1 MLAIITRISRDRIDQ
16 VSIETQLQQGVK
28 LAKKLGL
35 QYKQYEE
42 KQVSGSADIEDRKKL
57 IELIIDIESGLITSI
72 YCYDQ
77 SRLERSLETR
87 IHFYKTLKKYNIDVY
102 YETGIVGKDALSNLM
117 GNLLSSFNQFTN
129 ELTSEKIKL
138 ALDYN
143 VTNGKVHAL
152 PPYAYYK
159 DENKKYAINEE
170 QAEVIKEIYSLS
182 LSGVGTNKIAEILNQ
197 RGIPT
202 KYNLIGKG
210 TLKTTNKKHKLKRLV
225 TKNKADIKWSGNSVR
240 GILYN
245 KFYAGIRVFKGV
257 EYEVP
262 KIIDIDYWQLVND
275 NLKNNRNNSGK
286 SVEHK
291 YLLKGVL
298 TCSVCN
304 RNYYGRSRLNLKDN
318 AYVCSSK
325 RHKDLICDNRG
336 INITMLD
343 KLVWYYIENN
353 EINYV
358 IDYIQDNSTD
368 NIINEKELLK
378 TQLNNELKEVKK
390 QYNNLISLVETG
402 VVSAI
407 DIKDRLNKNK
417 DTENDI
423 KIKIDNLS
431 NEILILKSS
440 VYDTIEIPTEVD
452 FNSKKEIVN
461 QLINNIEILFK
472 DDFYYVRIYPVF
484 NNIKFDLV
492 YLEYVL
498 TKSYK
503 YQVTNV
509 SYNNNLFKSVRF
521 YSNKLSSLK
530 SIKEL

>member
-1 MLAIITRISRDRIDQ
+1 MLGIYVRISRDREGEVSTQDQ
-16 VSIETQLQQGVK
+16 LKIGKQ
-28 LAKKLGL
+28 LAKKLNIKFKL
-35 QYKQYEE
+35 YED
-42 KQVSGSADIEDRKKL
+42 KGISGTLGADDRPALNDL
-57 IELIIDIESGLITSI
+57 INDIESGKII
-72 YCYDQ
+72 KVFAYDQ
-77 SRLERSLETR
+77 SRLEREPQIR
-87 IHFYKTLKKYNIDVY
+87 FYLLKLFEEYNIELY
-102 YETGIVGKDALSNLM
+102 YETGLVSNDIEAQAF
-117 GNLLSSFNQFTN
+117 GTIYSVFNNLQV
-129 ELTSEKIKL
+129 KISRKKIISVL
-138 ALDYN
+138 KYN
-143 VTNGKVHAL
+143 AENGKVHAL

-159 DENKKYAINEE
+159 DSNNKYAINYE
-170 QAEVIKEIYSLS
+170 QAEVIKEIYALS
-182 LSGVGTNKIAEILNQ
+182 LSGVGTNKIAEILNK
-197 RGIPT
+197 RGVLT

-210 TLKTTNKKHKLKRLV
+210 TLITTNKKHKLKRVV
-225 TKNKADIKWSGNSVR
+225 TKNKADIKWTGNSVR

-245 KFYAGIRVFKGV
+245 KFYAGIRLFKGV

-262 KIIDIDYWQLVND
+262 KIIDLDYWQLVND

-298 TCSVCN
+298 TCSICN
-304 RNYYGRSRLNLKDN
+304 RNYYGRSRVSLKDN

-325 RHKDLICDNRG
+325 RYKDLICGNRG
-336 INITMLD
+336 INITILD

-358 IDYIQDNSTD
+358 INYIQDNSTD
-368 NIINEKELLK
+368 SIINEKELLK
-378 TQLNNELKEVKK
+378 TQLNNELKKVKK
-390 QYNNLISLVETG
+390 EYNNLISLVETG
-402 VVSAI
+402 LLNAI
-407 DIKDRLNKNK
+407 DIKDRFNKNK
-417 DTENDI
+417 DTEEDI
-423 KIKIDNLS
+423 KIKINNLS
-431 NEILILKSS
+431 NEISILKSS
-440 VYDTIEIPTEVD
+440 VYDNINIPTEVD

-472 DDFYYVRIYPVF
+472 DDFYYVKIYPVF
-484 NNIKFDLV
+484 NNIRYDLV

-509 SYNNNLFKSVRF
+509 SYNNELFKSVRF

>member
-1 MLAIITRISRDRIDQ
+1 MLGIYTRISQDRNNQ
-16 VSIETQLQQGVK
+16 VSIDSQFEQGKK
-28 LAKKLGL
+28 LATKLKIDF
-35 QYKQYEE
+35 KQYID
-42 KQVSGSADIEDRKKL
+42 KSVSGTSDIDKRPSLYELITDIENN
-57 IELIIDIESGLITSI
+57 IITKV
-72 YCYDQ
+72 YVYDQ
-77 SRLERSLETR
+77 SRLERQPEVRFAL
-87 IHFYKTLKKYNIDVY
+87 LKIFEKYNIELY
-102 YETGIVGKDALSNLM
+102 YETGIVSNDTETELIGNLM
-117 GNLLSSFNQFTN
+117 SVVNNYFVK
-129 ELTSEKIKL
+129 LTQKKIKL
-138 ALDYN
+138 SLNYN
-143 VTNGKVHAL
+143 AENGKVHAL

-170 QAEVIKEIYSLS
+170 QAEIIKEIYSLS

-210 TLKTTNKKHKLKRLV
+210 TLNTTNKKHKLKRLV
-225 TKNKADIKWSGNSVR
+225 TKNKADIRWSGNSVR

-336 INITMLD
+336 INITVLD

-472 DDFYYVRIYPVF
+472 DDFYYVKIYPVF

-521 YSNKLSSLK
+521 YSNRLSSLK